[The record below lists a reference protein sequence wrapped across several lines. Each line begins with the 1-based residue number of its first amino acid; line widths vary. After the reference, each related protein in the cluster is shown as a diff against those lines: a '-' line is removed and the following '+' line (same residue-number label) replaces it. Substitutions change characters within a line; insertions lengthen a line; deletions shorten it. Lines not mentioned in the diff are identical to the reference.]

1 MPSISDFR
9 LHFENKWKNK
19 KNHQKKV
26 NIASQYLE
34 QCHLLLKFCCLFCPL
49 ICNSLKGKKQ
59 WHSIK
64 NIDINVK
71 KQVHTNFTITKLKT
85 LRHWIPS
92 LWNTHP
98 YTVCGFFFLLNNRI
112 HCYIIRD
119 IEPATENEEAQI
131 HEHCKIPPAS
141 SMSWTWCVVLH
152 DVIILNKNN
161 RLLLQ
166 EITYRACPYI
176 TCILARTVDASTALC
191 SSSTSLSIAAYFTK
205 QKLS

>member
-1 MPSISDFR
+1 VLSISDFR

-98 YTVCGFFFLLNNRI
+98 YSVCGFIFFYWIAESIVILLETCWTNDRKWRGSN
-112 HCYIIRD
+112 
-119 IEPATENEEAQI
+119 
-131 HEHCKIPPAS
+131 
-141 SMSWTWCVVLH
+141 SWTLQDTTSIQHVLN
-152 DVIILNKNN
+152 VM
-161 RLLLQ
+161 
-166 EITYRACPYI
+166 C
-176 TCILARTVDASTALC
+176 C
-191 SSSTSLSIAAYFTK
+191 SSWCNNFK
-205 QKLS
+205 QK